1 MNSLRIRFFLAA
13 SLLLTFALFL
23 CGTGFSGENPGTKNF
38 AKGNNQF
45 SLDLYARLKKTTDNL
60 FFSPYSISTVMAM
73 TCNGARGKTRKEM
86 AQVFHF
92 PDENSTLNTTY
103 MNLRQNFEKLEKK
116 GSIQLNIANAMWCQ
130 KGESFLTSFTDTV
143 QRYYGSGL
151 FLVDFRGN
159 PEGARKRIN
168 SWVEKETRNKIK
180 DFFPVGSLSPMSRFV
195 LTNAIYFK
203 GKWEKEFNRA
213 NTRSNKFFITGKQ
226 FINVPMM
233 YQKSRFKMLEL
244 PDMKIIQLPY
254 AGNDL
259 SMVIF
264 LPGKVDGLAKLEKN
278 LTPDNFE
285 KWMQELKQIRPIHV
299 RVFLPRFTMNSRFS
313 LAQELKALGMP
324 SAFSDADFSGIN
336 GKRNLFISD
345 VIHKAF
351 VDVNEEGTEAAAATG
366 VTLALTSV
374 MIRPVPE
381 FRADHPFVFI
391 IMDNQTGSILFMGRL
406 EKPKKA

>member
-92 PDENSTLNTTY
+92 PNENATLNTTY
-103 MNLRQNFEKLEKK
+103 MNLQQHFEKLEKK

-313 LAQELKALGMP
+313 LVQELKALGMP